1 MASKTRIPKK
11 VGRPT
16 LEESGFGDYEREMK
30 NTILR
35 FTKPLME
42 ATIKKMAELAGVLKE
57 TNTSLEV
64 SLDSSSDTSGKA
76 DSGKKEVIVPPT
88 VQLQACKAISELHT
102 NAAKEVYG
110 KGQKEPKE
118 AEDNKPKLS
127 SVSKLSLSV
136 PVQQESK
143 ED

>member
-57 TNTSLEV
+57 TNTSLEITN
-64 SLDSSSDTSGKA
+64 DTSGKA
-76 DSGKKEVIVPPT
+76 DNSKKEVIVPPT

-118 AEDNKPKLS
+118 TEEKPKLA

>member
-16 LEESGFGDYEREMK
+16 LDESGFGDYEREMK

-57 TNTSLEV
+57 TDTSLEITN
-64 SLDSSSDTSGKA
+64 DTSGKA

-118 AEDNKPKLS
+118 AENAPKLA
-127 SVSKLSLSV
+127 SVSRLSLSV
-136 PVQQESK
+136 PIETTN
-143 ED
+143 